1 MASDENEARL
11 RAEVAALRETVRELR
26 DEVARL
32 RAAQPVTTHPAY
44 QPMWGQPAT
53 ITSGISTPYVVCP

>member
-1 MASDENEARL
+1 MASDESEARL
-11 RAEVAALRETVRELR
+11 RAEVAALR

-32 RAAQPVTTHPAY
+32 RAAQPVATHPAY
-44 QPMWGQPAT
+44 QPMWWQPAT